1 MQLLNYSLYE
11 RTKYKVTQ
19 FIMIKYVVDIFVLLL
34 NETYRDRFKLTV
46 LI

>member
-19 FIMIKYVVDIFVLLL
+19 FIMIKYVVDIFVLL